1 MSQEDDFPDE
11 PLPEDPPPIE
21 GEGGVIFERSHS
33 SEESGDITSLD
44 DQPAVQPLAAPI
56 ASVGYGHTDPA
67 SLASVQSTELAHP
80 DLHVQEQP
88 AMAEAAVVSEP
99 VAAIETPPPTE
110 STESAKLDLSNW
122 DPHLAHLAQVGLT
135 SSDHWEEQIKPRI
148 TQLQDE
154 ITEVHG
160 QLDDLVKAKPFHKL
174 S

>member
-44 DQPAVQPLAAPI
+44 GQPSDQPLPPPV
-56 ASVGYGHTDPA
+56 ASGGYGHTDPA
-67 SLASVQSTELAHP
+67 SLAAVQTTELADP
-80 DLHVQEQP
+80 ELHVQEQP
-88 AMAEAAVVSEP
+88 AMAEAGVANEP
-99 VAAIETPPPTE
+99 VVATVAPPPAE
-110 STESAKLDLSNW
+110 NTESAKLDLSNW